1 MPKELNL
8 EVKVG
13 AFVVIAVVAIVGFVF
28 SISDFS
34 TFQKGTTYTVIFQYA
49 NGLKKGAPVRIAG
62 VDSGHVRDLK
72 VSYDMSA
79 HVSRVS
85 IDIWLMHGTTI
96 PIDSTFMINQLGML
110 GEKYLEIMPGTA
122 IEFVKPGSFLAG
134 ETPVPMETIMKKLS
148 GIALKLDDT
157 LSGLNNGVLNE
168 VNKKAISETL
178 ANVAAIT
185 GALKEGEGTIGQL
198 LKDKSVY
205 ENLMSITGSIN
216 NGEGTFGMLLKDKSI
231 YQNLDELT
239 ADLKAHPWKLFY
251 RPRNAK

>member
-8 EVKVG
+8 ELKVG
-13 AFVVIAVVAIVGFVF
+13 AFMVIAVVALVGFVF

-34 TFQKGTTYTVIFQYA
+34 TFQSGTSYTVIFQYA
-49 NGLKKGAPVRIAG
+49 NGLKKGAPVRVAG
-62 VDSGHVRDLK
+62 VDGGHVRDLK
-72 VSYDMSA
+72 VSYDMNA

-85 IDIWLMHGTTI
+85 IDIWLMHGVMI
-96 PIDSTFMINQLGML
+96 PVDSTFMINQLGLL
-110 GEKYLEIMPGTA
+110 GEKYLEIIPGTA
-122 IEFVKPGSFLAG
+122 QEFVRPGSFVAG

-168 VNKKAISETL
+168 ANKKAVSETL

-185 GALKEGEGTIGQL
+185 GALKEGEGTLGQL

-205 ENLMSITGSIN
+205 DNLLSITGSIN
-216 NGEGTFGMLLKDKSI
+216 NGEGTIGMLLKDKSI

-239 ADLKAHPWKLFY
+239 ADLKANPWKLFY
-251 RPRNAK
+251 RPRGK